1 MISER
6 ENQYNAFIAN
16 TARNVNKKYTERKDT
31 MLQLMEYPTSTISK
45 RIVLHALNEM
55 RATHMARFM
64 NAPRIQGFNEAKA
77 MLLKTIDRYDDKIS
91 REKLDSDLDQIL
103 RQDHVN
109 GLSSG
114 HATDMF
120 FWTVSD
126 FAYFVRSYP
135 GSIPRSMKHIFPE
148 QVKK

>member
-1 MISER
+1 MMHYLDQPS
-6 ENQYNAFIAN
+6 
-16 TARNVNKKYTERKDT
+16 
-31 MLQLMEYPTSTISK
+31 STISK
-45 RIVLHALNEM
+45 SVLLHALIKMDSE
-55 RATHMARFM
+55 HMARFM
-64 NAPRIQGFNEAKA
+64 NVPRIQGFNEAKT
-77 MLLKTIDRYDDKIS
+77 MLLKMIDRYDDKIN

-135 GSIPRSMKHIFPE
+135 GSIPRSMEHIFPE
-148 QVKK
+148 LVNE